1 VAAAV
6 AEDAFATANR
16 VLGNL
21 IGETGGYVLT
31 AAWTA
36 LVLVALGTA
45 FAGRLFVVVG
55 AVSAI
60 LILLGVVSPLD
71 LPLVDDANFVG
82 YVLWSGWLV
91 AFAVVLLVRQRATVT
106 SVTG

>member
-1 VAAAV
+1 M
-6 AEDAFATANR
+6 
-16 VLGNL
+16 
-21 IGETGGYVLT
+21 
-31 AAWTA
+31 
-36 LVLVALGTA
+36 
-45 FAGRLFVVVG
+45 
-55 AVSAI
+55 
-60 LILLGVVSPLD
+60 SPLD